1 LILTFYEGLTTQS
14 RSAVDSAAGEALRV
28 KP

>member
-14 RSAVDSAAGEALRV
+14 RSAVDSAAGEAL
-28 KP
+28 